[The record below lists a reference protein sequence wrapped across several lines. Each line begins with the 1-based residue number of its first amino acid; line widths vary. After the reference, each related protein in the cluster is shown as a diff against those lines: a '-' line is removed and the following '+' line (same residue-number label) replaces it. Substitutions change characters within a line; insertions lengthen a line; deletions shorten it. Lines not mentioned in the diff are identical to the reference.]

1 MHPAPCIC
9 ISIRVAV
16 QYSTAYKYKGSEYSA
31 ACMGARVVRPRADF
45 HPSHPYVASTH
56 TAHTTV
62 NWIRKTDHAT
72 NGRLNGGEINLKLQF
87 SQSSK
92 EAYHY
97 LCTVCRCKNH
107 CNIHT
112 SQKTETVLWWI
123 PGSIKLES
131 YHQSVILLLCLQV
144 PFYCRLYNFRYEDML
159 QMIIL
164 PHWELSSTTVQK
176 FLVGKQLGRKCR
188 LSKTWSNKIIL

>member
-9 ISIRVAV
+9 ISISLYYKGNSTV
-16 QYSTAYKYKGSEYSA
+16 QPVYKYKGSEYSA

-123 PGSIKLES
+123 PGSIKLEC

-164 PHWELSSTTVQK
+164 PH
-176 FLVGKQLGRKCR
+176 
-188 LSKTWSNKIIL
+188 

>member
-112 SQKTETVLWWI
+112 SQKEKNRNSPLMDSRFHKAWMLPSKCYFVF
-123 PGSIKLES
+123 K
-131 YHQSVILLLCLQV
+131 YHL
-144 PFYCRLYNFRYEDML
+144 CRLYNFRYEDML